1 MPTTGRGLSMQWIHG
16 IAAALFALSAVL
28 QWNDPDPA
36 AWMLLY
42 AAAAVLGALAAA
54 GRAPFTGLAGLAG
67 VCAVWMALL
76 SGSMAAFLAR
86 GDWGLLVATMKA
98 GEPLIEESRE
108 FLGLGLVL
116 IWSLLALLPASGAG
130 RRRRPAGS

>member
-1 MPTTGRGLSMQWIHG
+1 MKWFHG

-28 QWNDPDPA
+28 QWNDPDPV

-42 AAAAVLGALAAA
+42 AAAAILAGLAMA
-54 GRAPFTGLAGLAG
+54 GRAPLAGLAVLAG

-76 SGSMAAFLAR
+76 SGSMADFLAR
-86 GDWGLLVATMKA
+86 GDWSLLVATMKA

-116 IWSLLALLPASGAG
+116 LWSLLALLPAG
-130 RRRRPAGS
+130 RVRPAGPAQIR

>member
-1 MPTTGRGLSMQWIHG
+1 MKWLHG
-16 IAAALFALSAVL
+16 FAAAMFALSAVL
-28 QWNDPDPA
+28 QWNDPDPL

-42 AAAAVLGALAAA
+42 AAAAVLGGLAVA

-86 GDWGLLVATMKA
+86 GDWSLLVATMKA

-116 IWSLLALLPASGAG
+116 LWSLLALVPASGAG
-130 RRRRPAGS
+130 SRRLPPGP